1 MWRVTIYLKRGIWVE
16 SPLKIILWVHSP
28 IFISVC
34 LGVHKGLKWNELI
47 IKEWKRKEKR
57 GM

>member
-1 MWRVTIYLKRGIWVE
+1 MGRVTIYLKRGIWVE

-28 IFISVC
+28 IFMSVC

-47 IKEWKRKEKR
+47 IT
-57 GM
+57 